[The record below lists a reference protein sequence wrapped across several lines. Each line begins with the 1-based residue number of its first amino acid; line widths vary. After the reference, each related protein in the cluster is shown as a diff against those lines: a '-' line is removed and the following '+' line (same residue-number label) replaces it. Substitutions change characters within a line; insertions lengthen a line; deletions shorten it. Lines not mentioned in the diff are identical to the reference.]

1 MGNRR
6 IRRNLRTPAAR
17 ATRRL
22 VAALDESARTGAP
35 VEEILGASEARDA
48 AETRR
53 RELAREERI
62 ERATAG
68 LSRREFLTGAA
79 AAGAVVALGPLA
91 GNARARAATSPSRT
105 APRVAIVGAG
115 LAGVRCAHDLW
126 TGRGGRGGGIAS
138 TVYEADTTH
147 VGGRCWSL
155 RGYFS
160 NGLVGEHGGA
170 FINSDQ
176 RATRRLADALGLE
189 QERAYGGAL
198 PGLKDIYWFDG
209 RPYTYAEASE
219 DWRSFGH
226 RAFRD
231 AFRHAP
237 YPQLYD
243 QHTPG
248 GVRIDHQSVPE
259 WLDRIGIG
267 AESRFGRLM
276 QANSVSEYG
285 GNPGEQSALNLLYLL
300 AWNPRDQLDPLPG
313 YDEMFHIVGG
323 NDQLVSRMLD
333 QLPAGSVR
341 QGHELVA
348 LRRRGDSYRLTFA
361 TDGGGRKDVD
371 ADHVVLALPFTKL
384 RDVDL
389 SKAGLSPLKLR
400 AIRNLPLGQNAKI
413 HVQVEH
419 KTWAKLGYNGSAYT
433 DWKRFC
439 VCWDDSVPLGRDGAP
454 AILLGFPGGST
465 GESVLTGGAHGPAP
479 AADVSWFLDQV
490 EPIFPG
496 TRDAYSGLAWE
507 DHWAVDPWHLGAYS
521 YWKVGQ
527 STSFAGY
534 EGVQEGNVHFA
545 GEHTEWDD
553 QGFLDGAVVS
563 GERVAA
569 EIRHQV

>member
-1 MGNRR
+1 MVNRR
-6 IRRNLRTPAAR
+6 IRRNLRTPGAR

-22 VAALDESARTGAP
+22 VAAIDESARSGVP
-35 VEEILGASEARDA
+35 VEEVLGTWRQRDE

-53 RELAREERI
+53 RELLREERA
-62 ERATAG
+62 ERATG
-68 LSRREFLTGAA
+68 SLSRRQFLSGAA

-91 GNARARAATSPSRT
+91 RAPAAGAATGSRT
-105 APRVAIVGAG
+105 APRIVIVGAG

-126 TGRGGRGGGIAS
+126 TKSGARGAVAS

-155 RGYFS
+155 RGYFTD
-160 NGLVGEHGGA
+160 GLIGEHGGA

-176 RATRRLADALGLE
+176 RATRKLADELGLE
-189 QERAYGGAL
+189 QERVYGGGL

-209 RPYTYAEASE
+209 RPYTYHDASE
-219 DWRSFGH
+219 DWKSFGYQ
-226 RAFRD
+226 AFQD

-243 QHTPG
+243 QQTPG
-248 GVRIDHQSVPE
+248 GVRIDLQSVPE

-267 AESRFGRLM
+267 ADSRFGRLM

-285 GNPGEQSALNLLYLL
+285 GSPGEQSALNLLYLL
-300 AWNPRDQLDPLPG
+300 AWNRRDQLDPLPG
-313 YDEMFHIVGG
+313 YDEMFHVVGG
-323 NDQLVSRMLD
+323 NDQLVSRMVG
-333 QLPAGSVR
+333 QLPDGTVR
-341 QGHELVA
+341 QGYELVA
-348 LRRRGDSYRLTFA
+348 LRRKGTAYRLTFHR
-361 TDGGGRKDVD
+361 DGGGSVDVD

-384 RDVDL
+384 REVDL
-389 SKAGLSPLKLR
+389 SGAGFSPLKMN
-400 AIRNLPLGQNAKI
+400 AIRHLPLGQNAKI

-419 KTWAKLGYNGSAYT
+419 KTWPQLGYDGSAYT

-439 VCWDDSVPLGRDGAP
+439 VCWDDSVPLGPDGAP

-465 GESVLTGGAHGPAP
+465 GEAVLTGQAHGPAP
-479 AADVSWFLDQV
+479 AGDVSWFLDQI

-496 TRDAYSGLAWE
+496 TTAAYSGIAWE

-527 STSFAGY
+527 TTSFAGY

-563 GERVAA
+563 GERVAK
-569 EIRHQV
+569 EIRSQT